1 MVLVALGWEHAQ
13 APLIMAYLL
22 VAEAVIH
29 VVSVPGPKIM
39 LFQAKIPMGDQDAY
53 TYSGIARI
61 QCFSLKHS

>member
-1 MVLVALGWEHAQ
+1 
-13 APLIMAYLL
+13 MAYLL